1 MKTKLKIHKWP
12 DKILKKK
19 AKRIEK
25 PDEVIEDILNQMY
38 ILMKASDGIG
48 LAANQVGL
56 AMPLIVIEAEGNI
69 YKLINPKITKREGS
83 ITFKEGCLSFPG
95 IELDVK
101 RNNKICVE
109 ALDLK
114 GKPVFFN
121 LQGVLAVVFQHEID
135 HINGITFI
143 DRVSFWKRLMIAPA
157 LDKIKK
163 GKI

>member
-69 YKLINPKITKREGS
+69 YKLINPKITKRKGS

-109 ALDLK
+109 ALDFK

-143 DRVSFWKRLMIAPA
+143 DRVSFWKRLMITPA

-163 GKI
+163 GKV